1 MPLTRTLQE
10 VVLAVHFA
18 GPIPLTVTDVAAW
31 INEYGGVEPRY
42 QQLPVLGPSQLP
54 MPGQQFFQIAA
65 QDVSDVPRIR
75 LFGSTPQTLYIFQ
88 NDRIA
93 FGWQR
98 DVSVGEEVEY
108 PGYDVLRAAWIQE
121 IERFNI
127 WLEKTLSI
135 TVYPK
140 LVEISYNNAY
150 PIDLDGKKRRMSEIF
165 KLLDAEYRPVNAFQV
180 SWAEFIGDGSEGVVN
195 AQGGLATAPP
205 GQRVFALNYFALGSV
220 RQLEDRSRFAENVM
234 ETADKLH
241 ERILDMHLAAVIG
254 S

>member
-18 GPIPLTVTDVAAW
+18 GPIPLTVTDVSAW
-31 INEYGGVEPRY
+31 IDAYGGAEPNF
-42 QQLPVLGPSQLP
+42 QQLPVLPPSQLP
-54 MPGQQFFQIAA
+54 MSGQHVFQIAA
-65 QDVSDVPRIR
+65 HDVAGVPRIR
-75 LFGSTPQTLYIFQ
+75 LSGSTPQTLYIFQ

-98 DVSVGEEVEY
+98 DVIVGEEAEY
-108 PGYDVLRAAWIQE
+108 PGYDALRATWMQE
-121 IERFNI
+121 IERFNLWMI
-127 WLEKTLSI
+127 KTLSLN
-135 TVYPK
+135 VYPK

-150 PIDLDGKKRRMSEIF
+150 PLDFEGNKRRISEIF
-165 KLLDAEYRPVNAFQV
+165 KLLDVEYRPVNALQV

-220 RQLEDRSRFAENVM
+220 RQIEDPSRLAQNVM

-241 ERILDMHLAAVIG
+241 ERILDMHRAAVVG
-254 S
+254 T